1 VCLNLYAVKNIFW
14 LNNLNLAS
22 YKLIDSP
29 QWIDPDLTGDIA
41 SLWNHNV
48 WKLVPTTAICL
59 YYLKHIAGSWG
70 SGCLRQPLYLLSILG
85 AESSLYKKKSQSCS
99 LVSDSLQ
106 PHGLSSPWNSPG
118 QNTGV
123 CSCSLLQGIFPN
135 QGSNP
140 GLQHF
145 RLFLYQLSHQGRD
158 LFLEFPHS
166 NPTLTSS
173 FRMRQIMD
181 EFAYFQPFC
190 VKYLHFLFCKYLV
203 TFQGSIM

>member
-1 VCLNLYAVKNIFW
+1 MCENLSQQQLFVSTIWNTLQAPEGQV
-14 LNNLNLAS
+14 AQ
-22 YKLIDSP
+22 DSHC
-29 QWIDPDLTGDIA
+29 T
-41 SLWNHNV
+41 
-48 WKLVPTTAICL
+48 
-59 YYLKHIAGSWG
+59 SWVA
-70 SGCLRQPLYLLSILG
+70 ILG
-85 AESSLYKKKSQSCS
+85 AESSLYRKESHSCS
-99 LVSDSLQ
+99 IVSDSLL

-145 RLFLYQLSHQGRD
+145 RLLLYQLSHQGRD

-166 NPTLTSS
+166 NPTLTSR